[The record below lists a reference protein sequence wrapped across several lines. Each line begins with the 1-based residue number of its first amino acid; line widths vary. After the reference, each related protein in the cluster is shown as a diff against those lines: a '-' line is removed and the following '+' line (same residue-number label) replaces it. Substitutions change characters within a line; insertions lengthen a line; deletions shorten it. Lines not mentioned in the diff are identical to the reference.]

1 LGILSAIFGK
11 VTSDMA
17 KKSSFPKAPAS
28 FTSKSKTSTS
38 KKEAKKT
45 VSGSTR
51 PKAKTNLTG
60 EKKAGSRSKSIR
72 IRQEEQ
78 MWRQKEEDDMWEA
91 YRLERQQQLD
101 EEIDAA
107 WGQKEGAEQQ
117 NTAIRSDIAISI
129 RSLEQYLP
137 PIDSIGH
144 DEWIRSA
151 QIQLTQ
157 ADNPPIE
164 FYCEVKRIRIYCH
177 SAYLDKLSDLT
188 KFIICSVADGRKKE
202 EIEALTQMGSRAIE
216 EELCALEKGGVL
228 TPNDD
233 SYELTELGKGYAQLI
248 DLFSRYSTGIEAQVN
263 TYSDFVGSRTVCY
276 LESELDPT
284 IACAS
289 RRLNYLLLKNDNY
302 SNSLDYVKGLIQN
315 EQLKNVPVLPQVLD
329 TLYTSVKVEQHDE
342 RIFERYIL
350 ANDSTVKK
358 GDSILADT
366 AVASFCIPVKALH
379 YRVQYRA
386 LEPYRANRDI
396 LLRIFAQHTELLSQE
411 GKLIAE
417 RFTDEQ
423 RFKALCFNI
432 DSYSGCLLSEHES
445 TEAEVPNGVILLKE
459 KSPAACVDFCKDRLG
474 SIFSLMNE
482 EKQDCFLIKTIPL
495 TSFRLVEKEL
505 ST

>member
-1 LGILSAIFGK
+1 
-11 VTSDMA
+11 
-17 KKSSFPKAPAS
+17 
-28 FTSKSKTSTS
+28 
-38 KKEAKKT
+38 
-45 VSGSTR
+45 
-51 PKAKTNLTG
+51 
-60 EKKAGSRSKSIR
+60 
-72 IRQEEQ
+72 
-78 MWRQKEEDDMWEA
+78 
-91 YRLERQQQLD
+91 
-101 EEIDAA
+101 
-107 WGQKEGAEQQ
+107 
-117 NTAIRSDIAISI
+117 
-129 RSLEQYLP
+129 
-137 PIDSIGH
+137 
-144 DEWIRSA
+144 
-151 QIQLTQ
+151 
-157 ADNPPIE
+157 
-164 FYCEVKRIRIYCH
+164 
-177 SAYLDKLSDLT
+177 
-188 KFIICSVADGRKKE
+188 
-202 EIEALTQMGSRAIE
+202 MGSRAIE